1 MLEQIGAGQG
11 FVVFGVSYYLQAWCL
26 EMKGSVFV
34 SAWAPLSF
42 VLTIFSS
49 LFLGEIVQLGR

>member
-26 EMKGSVFV
+26 EMKGPVFV

-49 LFLGEIVQLGR
+49 LFL